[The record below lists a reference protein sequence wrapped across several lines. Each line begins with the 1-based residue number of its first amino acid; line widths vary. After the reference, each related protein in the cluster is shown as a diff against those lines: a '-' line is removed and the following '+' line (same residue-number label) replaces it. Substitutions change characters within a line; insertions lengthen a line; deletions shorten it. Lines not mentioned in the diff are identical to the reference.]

1 MKQRIKNYYDFIC
14 GLAQEYKSKGS
25 TETAEGLSIA
35 ADALESHF
43 PFVAPLKVKYGNK
56 VYDVLFTKTEFGE
69 IWYAIEDEPNHIDF
83 VHNVEIVKS

>member
-1 MKQRIKNYYDFIC
+1 MEYEGYHIPLEQAKKEAALRWNTRIPNYNP
-14 GLAQEYKSKGS
+14 
-25 TETAEGLSIA
+25 TAM
-35 ADALESHF
+35 
-43 PFVAPLKVKYGNK
+43 KVKYGNK